1 MKEEMDEKDLK
12 SLESEVSVERI
23 RKIRAL
29 NGDLADVG
37 IKPSVLKLFKAHI
50 PEKMIDA
57 YTCDARKGARF
68 SSCRS

>member
-1 MKEEMDEKDLK
+1 MKEEMEEKDLK

-29 NGDLADVG
+29 NGDLTDVG
-37 IKPSVLKLFKAHI
+37 IKPAVLKLFKAHI

-57 YTCDARKGARF
+57 YTCDARKGTRL
-68 SSCRS
+68 SSRRS